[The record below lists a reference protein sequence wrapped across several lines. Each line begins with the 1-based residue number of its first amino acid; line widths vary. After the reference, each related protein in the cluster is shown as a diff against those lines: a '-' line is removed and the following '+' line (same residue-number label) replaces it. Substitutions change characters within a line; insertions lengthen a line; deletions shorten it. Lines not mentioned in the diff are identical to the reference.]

1 MKRKFY
7 PAAALAVL
15 SITTI
20 GGASAAGTA
29 ANDALGIGDA
39 KIGITQAITAAE
51 AQVGGKASRAEYE
64 RQQDQWV
71 FDVEVVN
78 GNKVMDVKVD
88 PASGQ
93 VLAAAED
100 QADHEDDEGQGE
112 HEGEQDR
119 DD

>member
-1 MKRKFY
+1 MKRKFH
-7 PAAALAVL
+7 PAAALALL
-15 SITTI
+15 SIAAI
-20 GGASAAGTA
+20 GGAHADTA
-29 ANDALGIGDA
+29 AVNDALSIGGA
-39 KIGITQAITAAE
+39 KIGIAQAITAAE

-64 RQQDQWV
+64 RHQDQWV

-93 VLAAAED
+93 VLAATED
-100 QADHEDDEGQGE
+100 QADREDDEGQGE

-119 DD
+119 DE